1 MNPGEMIK
9 DILAKRDFIQN
20 VFFVA
25 CGGSLVEF
33 YPPKYFMDAESK
45 HCGAFL
51 YSGKEFVCAAPA
63 SLGENSLVLLCSHS
77 GKTPEVL
84 EAAGLAKERGAVVI
98 TYAGVAGT
106 PVNQATII
114 LSMETARKRGATMA
128 IHLSSCPC
136 G

>member
-9 DILAKRDFIQN
+9 DILAKRDSIQN

-63 SLGENSLVLLCSHS
+63 SLGEHSLVPRCWFLTREKARICFPVESRRRS
-77 GKTPEVL
+77 G
-84 EAAGLAKERGAVVI
+84 ERWSSPTRVW
-98 TYAGVAGT
+98 
-106 PVNQATII
+106 P
-114 LSMETARKRGATMA
+114 ARR
-128 IHLSSCPC
+128 
-136 G
+136 